1 MEDIKFNKFVCYI
14 LNCII
19 ENKTFLYQDG
29 DYKHVDYEDVT
40 IDGSTVKRS
49 KVSFKDLNNNDIYAG
64 TDAKV
69 VDATIK
75 NYIEYFKNNRK
86 YFNIQQVP
94 LYITSTDDKILDIK
108 KSIYQ
113 IFNILKTSFDAKKW
127 YIDSNFTPN
136 KPSPQNTV
144 QLTRQFIGG
153 APTYEQFLIS
163 VINAFISLLD
173 KTIKEVTDP
182 SILKMYILSKINYYI
197 AKQYVKLTIKSG
209 VNTTPYKNSEF
220 DKLKV
225 YDGKYDDNDSE
236 YEEYYQK
243 EILDTMNIRVNKIL
257 DKKDTSLDK
266 DAVKSCSDLFNTD
279 FTVVRLFNTIKP
291 FLKKQPTVFYQTPI
305 TTYTYN
311 PTNIRPLIYRRASEY
326 DLSNFATQIAS
337 DAFLNKNKLPV
348 IYDFKKIMEPV
359 TKASAT
365 GAVGGCSDVNNSSNV
380 YRTIYVKILNILNAK
395 RITLQKTDKE
405 AIETKLNELEQT
417 ENYLK
422 EQLGNYA
429 KYVSATQDKDITIQ
443 YSDVQKFL
451 NEYEDKIK
459 QYNSNS
465 AKIVRF
471 ISRLTPY
478 LY

>member
-1 MEDIKFNKFVCYI
+1 MEDIKFHKFVCYI
-14 LNCII
+14 LNCLDTT
-19 ENKTFLYQDG
+19 KQVVYVDD
-29 DYKHVDYEDVT
+29 DYYVSKPPTGSGVT
-40 IDGSTVKRS
+40 TVKLIDYNKLNS
-49 KVSFKDLNNNDIYAG
+49 IISSDADFANFVELTDKD
-64 TDAKV
+64 V
-69 VDATIK
+69 VKNINSLLQIKSYIKLQYVPDYIVDKSDATK
-75 NYIEYFKNNRK
+75 
-86 YFNIQQVP
+86 
-94 LYITSTDDKILDIK
+94 LDIK
-108 KSIYQ
+108 QSIYQ
-113 IFNILKTSFDAKKW
+113 IFNILKTSFDAKRW
-127 YIDSNFTPN
+127 YIDCNFTPN

-153 APTYEQFLIS
+153 DPLKYDEFLQS
-163 VINAFISLLD
+163 VINTFMSLLNKEKPAKD
-173 KTIKEVTDP
+173 KLI
-182 SILKMYILSKINYYI
+182 MYVLSKINYYI
-197 AKQYVKLTIKSG
+197 AKQYVKVTIDASDKD
-209 VNTTPYKNSEF
+209 TTPYENSAF
-220 DKLKV
+220 NDLKV
-225 YDGKYDDNDSE
+225 YDGTYDDND
-236 YEEYYQK
+236 YQLYYQK
-243 EILDTMNIRVNKIL
+243 EMLDIMNIHVEKIA
-257 DKKDTSLDK
+257 DKKDSK
-266 DAVKSCSDLFNTD
+266 FASCSDLFNKTD

-337 DAFLNKNKLPV
+337 DAFLNKNKLPI

-365 GAVGGCSDVNNSSNV
+365 GGCSDVNNSSNV

-405 AIETKLNELEQT
+405 AIETKLNQLEQT

-422 EQLGNYA
+422 ERLGDYA
-429 KYVSATQDKDITIQ
+429 KYVSSTQDKDTTIE
-443 YSDVQKFL
+443 YSDVKKFL

-459 QYNSNS
+459 EYNSNT

-471 ISRLTPY
+471 IGRLTPY

>member
-1 MEDIKFNKFVCYI
+1 MEDIKFHKFSCYI
-14 LNCII
+14 LNCL
-19 ENKTFLYQDG
+19 EAPKNQYVYVDG
-29 DYKHVDYEDVT
+29 KYYELETSAEVHLIDYKKLNS
-40 IDGSTVKRS
+40 IDSTYPK
-49 KVSFKDLNNNDIYAG
+49 FNDIFTELINENSNSIVKMKQYINLQYVPDYIVKG
-64 TDAKV
+64 S
-69 VDATIK
+69 DAT
-75 NYIEYFKNNRK
+75 
-86 YFNIQQVP
+86 Q
-94 LYITSTDDKILDIK
+94 LDIK
-108 KSIYQ
+108 QSIYQ
-113 IFNILKTSFDAKKW
+113 IFNILKTSFDAKRW
-127 YIDSNFTPN
+127 YIDSNFTQN

-153 APTYEQFLIS
+153 ANKYIEFLQS

-173 KTIKEVTDP
+173 GTYKSDNNKLT
-182 SILKMYILSKINYYI
+182 MYVLTKINYYI
-197 AKQYVKLTIKSG
+197 AKQYVKLAYKSLTDKDDKD
-209 VNTTPYKNSEF
+209 TTPYKNSVF
-220 DKLKV
+220 NDLNV
-225 YDGKYDDNDSE
+225 YDGEYNTDDSE
-236 YEEYYQK
+236 YEKYYQK
-243 EILDTMNIRVNKIL
+243 EILDTMNIQVNKTK
-257 DKKDTSLDK
+257 DKTD
-266 DAVKSCSDLFNTD
+266 VKCSDLFNKTD

-348 IYDFKKIMEPV
+348 IYDFEKVMEPV
-359 TKASAT
+359 TKASSGAT
-365 GAVGGCSDVNNSSNV
+365 GGCSDVNNSSNV

-395 RITLQKTDKE
+395 RITLNNKDKE

-422 EQLGNYA
+422 ERLGDYA
-429 KYVSATQDKDITIQ
+429 KYVSATQDKDKTIQ

-459 QYNSNS
+459 KYNSDT
-465 AKIVRF
+465 AKIIRF
-471 ISRLTPY
+471 IGRLTPY

>member
-1 MEDIKFNKFVCYI
+1 MEDIKFHKFVCYI

-19 ENKTFLYQDG
+19 KEKTFLYQDE
-29 DYKHVDYEDVT
+29 DYKQVDYEDVGG
-40 IDGSTVKRS
+40 DKKS
-49 KVSFKDLNNNDIYAG
+49 KVSFKDLNNNVSYAG
-64 TDAKV
+64 AV
-69 VDATIK
+69 NVSDATTK
-75 NYIEYFKNNRK
+75 NYIEYFKNNKK

-94 LYITSTDDKILDIK
+94 LYITSTDDNTLDIK

-136 KPSPQNTV
+136 KPSPQTF
-144 QLTRQFIGG
+144 QLTSQFIGG
-153 APTYEQFLIS
+153 ALTEYEQFLQL
-163 VINAFISLLD
+163 VIKDFILLLNNTVD
-173 KTIKEVTDP
+173 GP
-182 SILKMYILSKINYYI
+182 SDIKMYVLSKINYYI
-197 AKQYVKLTIKSG
+197 AKEYVKLVFNNIKDSADKTEA
-209 VNTTPYKNSEF
+209 NKPYEKSDLEKFKIYNGTYE
-220 DKLKV
+220 DKH
-225 YDGKYDDNDSE
+225 YPQ
-236 YEEYYQK
+236 YYQK
-243 EILDTMNIRVNKIL
+243 EILDTMSIYV
-257 DKKDTSLDK
+257 DKTTTDDDAKGLFKTGDK
-266 DAVKSCSDLFNTD
+266 AVVK
-279 FTVVRLFNTIKP
+279 LFNTIKP

-359 TKASAT
+359 TKASPT
-365 GAVGGCSDVNNSSNV
+365 GGCSDVNNSSNV

-429 KYVSATQDKDITIQ
+429 KYVSATHDKDTTIK

-451 NEYEDKIK
+451 NDYEDKIK
-459 QYNSNS
+459 EYNSNT
-465 AKIVRF
+465 AKIIRF
-471 ISRLTPY
+471 IGRLTPY
-478 LY
+478 L

>member
-1 MEDIKFNKFVCYI
+1 MEDIKFHKFVCYI

-19 ENKTFLYQDG
+19 KEKTFLYQDG
-29 DYKHVDYEDVT
+29 DYKQVDYEDVA
-40 IDGSTVKRS
+40 GNKKS
-49 KVSFKDLNNNDIYAG
+49 KVSFKDLNNNVSYAS
-64 TDAKV
+64 AV
-69 VDATIK
+69 NVSDATTK
-75 NYIEYFKNNRK
+75 NYIEYFKNNKK

-136 KPSPQNTV
+136 KPSPQTF
-144 QLTRQFIGG
+144 QLTSQFIGG
-153 APTYEQFLIS
+153 DLTDYEKFLQN
-163 VINAFISLLD
+163 VIKAFISLLNNTVD
-173 KTIKEVTDP
+173 DIED
-182 SILKMYILSKINYYI
+182 LKMYVLSKINYYI
-197 AKQYVKLTIKSG
+197 AKEYVKLVFNNIITKPDDKTDANKPYEKSDLEKFKIYDG
-209 VNTTPYKNSEF
+209 NYDN
-220 DKLKV
+220 DKV
-225 YDGKYDDNDSE
+225 YQQ
-236 YEEYYQK
+236 YYQK
-243 EILDTMNIRVNKIL
+243 EILDTMNIYVEKSNDL
-257 DKKDTSLDK
+257 DETKK
-266 DAVKSCSDLFNTD
+266 LFNTD
-279 FTVVRLFNTIKP
+279 VKAVVRLFNTIKP

-365 GAVGGCSDVNNSSNV
+365 GVPVAVGGCSDVNNSSNV

-429 KYVSATQDKDITIQ
+429 KYVSATQDKDKTIG

-459 QYNSNS
+459 EYNSNT
-465 AKIVRF
+465 AKIIRF
-471 ISRLTPY
+471 IGRLTPY

>member
-1 MEDIKFNKFVCYI
+1 MEDIKFHKFVCYI
-14 LNCII
+14 LNCINA
-19 ENKTFLYQDG
+19 NKTFLYQDG
-29 DYKHVDYEDVT
+29 DYKQVDYEDVT
-40 IDGSTVKRS
+40 IGGSTFKRS
-49 KVSFKDLNNNDIYAG
+49 KESFKDLNNNAIYAG

-75 NYIEYFKNNRK
+75 NYIEYFKNNRE

-94 LYITSTDDKILDIK
+94 LYITSSTDDKILDIK

-136 KPSPQNTV
+136 KPSPQTF
-144 QLTRQFIGG
+144 QLTSKFIGG
-153 APTYEQFLIS
+153 ALTDYEQFLQF
-163 VINAFISLLD
+163 VIKDFILLLNNTVD
-173 KTIKEVTDP
+173 GPTD
-182 SILKMYILSKINYYI
+182 IKMYVLSKINYYI
-197 AKQYVKLTIKSG
+197 AKEYVKLVFNSITKSEDKTEA
-209 VNTTPYKNSEF
+209 NKPYEKSTLTGFKIYN
-220 DKLKV
+220 K
-225 YDGKYDDNDSE
+225 E
-236 YEEYYQK
+236 YEDKHYPQYYQK
-243 EILDTMNIRVNKIL
+243 EILDTMNIHV
-257 DKKDTSLDK
+257 DKTDDEDEAKK
-266 DAVKSCSDLFNTD
+266 LFNTD
-279 FTVVRLFNTIKP
+279 VKAVVKLFNTIKP

-348 IYDFKKIMEPV
+348 IYDFEKV
-359 TKASAT
+359 TAPIA
-365 GAVGGCSDVNNSSNV
+365 AVGGCSNVNNSSNV

-395 RITLQKTDKE
+395 RITLHNDDKT

-422 EQLGNYA
+422 ERLGDYA
-429 KYVSATQDKDITIQ
+429 KYVSATQDKDKTIQ

-459 QYNSNS
+459 QYNINS

>member
-1 MEDIKFNKFVCYI
+1 MEDIKFHKFVCYI
-14 LNCII
+14 LNCSDTKKQVI
-19 ENKTFLYQDG
+19 YVD
-29 DYKHVDYEDVT
+29 DYYYESKPT
-40 IDGSTVKRS
+40 TGSGATTVKLIDYNKLNS
-49 KVSFKDLNNNDIYAG
+49 IISSDADFANFDELTNKD
-64 TDAKV
+64 V
-69 VDATIK
+69 VKNINSLLQIKSYIKLQYVPDYIVDKSDATK
-75 NYIEYFKNNRK
+75 
-86 YFNIQQVP
+86 
-94 LYITSTDDKILDIK
+94 LDIK
-108 KSIYQ
+108 QSIYQ
-113 IFNILKTSFDAKKW
+113 IFNILKTSFDAKRW
-127 YIDSNFTPN
+127 YIDCNFTPN

-153 APTYEQFLIS
+153 DPLKYDEFLQS
-163 VINAFISLLD
+163 VINTFMSLLNKEKPAKD
-173 KTIKEVTDP
+173 KLI
-182 SILKMYILSKINYYI
+182 MYVLSKINYYI
-197 AKQYVKLTIKSG
+197 AKQYVKVTIDASDKD
-209 VNTTPYKNSEF
+209 TTPYENSAF
-220 DKLKV
+220 NDLKV
-225 YDGKYDDNDSE
+225 YDGTYDDND
-236 YEEYYQK
+236 YQLYYQK
-243 EILDTMNIRVNKIL
+243 EMLDIMNIHVEKIA
-257 DKKDTSLDK
+257 DKKDSK
-266 DAVKSCSDLFNTD
+266 IASCSDLFTKTD

-337 DAFLNKNKLPV
+337 DAFLNKNKLPI

-365 GAVGGCSDVNNSSNV
+365 GGCSDVNNSSNV

-395 RITLQKTDKE
+395 RITLDIEDKKK
-405 AIETKLNELEQT
+405 IENKLNELEQT

-429 KYVSATQDKDITIQ
+429 KYVSATQDKDTTIK

-459 QYNSNS
+459 QYNINS

>member
-1 MEDIKFNKFVCYI
+1 MEDIKFHKFVCYI
-14 LNCII
+14 LNCIG
-19 ENKTFLYQDG
+19 ENKTFIYQDG
-29 DYKHVDYEDVT
+29 DYKHVEYEDVT
-40 IDGSTVKRS
+40 IGGSTVKRS

-69 VDATIK
+69 VDATTK
-75 NYIEYFKNNRK
+75 NYIEYFKNNKK

-94 LYITSTDDKILDIK
+94 LYITSTDDKTLDIK

-136 KPSPQNTV
+136 KPSPQTF

-153 APTYEQFLIS
+153 ALTDYEQFLQK
-163 VINAFISLLD
+163 VIKDFILLLNNTVD
-173 KTIKEVTDP
+173 GP
-182 SILKMYILSKINYYI
+182 SDIKMYVLSKINYYI
-197 AKQYVKLTIKSG
+197 AKEYVKLVFNNITKPDDKTEANKPYEKSTLTSLKIYNG
-209 VNTTPYKNSEF
+209 TYE
-220 DKLKV
+220 DKHYLQ
-225 YDGKYDDNDSE
+225 
-236 YEEYYQK
+236 YYQK
-243 EILDTMNIRVNKIL
+243 EILDTMNIYV
-257 DKKDTSLDK
+257 DKTTTDNDAKGLFSTGDK
-266 DAVKSCSDLFNTD
+266 AVVK
-279 FTVVRLFNTIKP
+279 LFNTIKP

-337 DAFLNKNKLPV
+337 DAFLNKNKLPI

-359 TKASAT
+359 TKSSAT
-365 GAVGGCSDVNNSSNV
+365 GGCSDVNNSSNV

-395 RITLQKTDKE
+395 RITLANEDKT

-429 KYVSATQDKDITIQ
+429 KYVSATQDKDKTIG

-459 QYNSNS
+459 EYNSNT

-471 ISRLTPY
+471 IGRLTPY

>member
-1 MEDIKFNKFVCYI
+1 MEDIKFHKFACYI
-14 LNCII
+14 LNCL
-19 ENKTFLYQDG
+19 EAPNNQYVYVDG
-29 DYKHVDYEDVT
+29 KYYESKSTTVS
-40 IDGSTVKRS
+40 GSTTVKLIEYNKLNS
-49 KVSFKDLNNNDIYAG
+49 IISSDADFTNFAELKDTNVIKNIKLLLQIKSYIKLQYVPDYIVKG
-64 TDAKV
+64 S
-69 VDATIK
+69 DATK
-75 NYIEYFKNNRK
+75 
-86 YFNIQQVP
+86 
-94 LYITSTDDKILDIK
+94 LDIK
-108 KSIYQ
+108 QSIYQ

-153 APTYEQFLIS
+153 ALTYEQFLIS

-173 KTIKEVTDP
+173 GVYKSDNNKLT
-182 SILKMYILSKINYYI
+182 MYVLTKINYYI
-197 AKQYVKLTIKSG
+197 AKQYVKLAYKSLTDKDKKD
-209 VNTTPYKNSEF
+209 TTPYNNSDF
-220 DKLKV
+220 NDLNV
-225 YDGKYDDNDSE
+225 YDGEYKTDDSE
-236 YEEYYQK
+236 YEKYYQK
-243 EILDTMNIRVNKIL
+243 EMLDTMNIQVNKTK
-257 DKKDTSLDK
+257 DKTD
-266 DAVKSCSDLFNTD
+266 VKCSDLFTKAN

-348 IYDFKKIMEPV
+348 IYDFEKVMEPV

-380 YRTIYVKILNILNAK
+380 YRTIYVKILNMLNAK
-395 RITLQKTDKE
+395 RITLNNGDKNQ
-405 AIETKLNELEQT
+405 IEKKLNELEQL
-417 ENYLK
+417 ESELK
-422 EQLGNYA
+422 EQLGDYA
-429 KYVSATQDKDITIQ
+429 KYVSATQDKDTTIE
-443 YSDVQKFL
+443 YSKVKQFL

-459 QYNSNS
+459 QYNINS

>member
-1 MEDIKFNKFVCYI
+1 MEDIKFHKFVCYI
-14 LNCII
+14 LNCL
-19 ENKTFLYQDG
+19 EAPKNQYVYVDG
-29 DYKHVDYEDVT
+29 KYYELETSAEVHLIDYKKLNSIDSTYPKFNNIFTELINENSNSIIKMKQYINLQYVPDYIVK
-40 IDGSTVKRS
+40 GS
-49 KVSFKDLNNNDIYAG
+49 
-64 TDAKV
+64 
-69 VDATIK
+69 DAT
-75 NYIEYFKNNRK
+75 
-86 YFNIQQVP
+86 Q
-94 LYITSTDDKILDIK
+94 LDIK
-108 KSIYQ
+108 QSIYQ
-113 IFNILKTSFDAKKW
+113 IFNILKTSFDAKRW
-127 YIDSNFTPN
+127 YIDSNFTQN

-153 APTYEQFLIS
+153 DISKYDNFLQL
-163 VINAFISLLD
+163 VIENFLLVFNNED
-173 KTIKEVTDP
+173 VDVK
-182 SILKMYILSKINYYI
+182 SSNILIMYVLSTINYYI
-197 AKQYVKLTIKSG
+197 AKQYVKLINYTGDI
-209 VNTTPYKNSEF
+209 TPYEKSNF
-220 DKLKV
+220 NKLKV
-225 YDGKYDDNDSE
+225 YNGKYDDDD
-236 YEEYYQK
+236 YQLYYQK
-243 EILDTMNIRVNKIL
+243 EILDTMNIHVEKIA
-257 DKKDTSLDK
+257 DKTDADK
-266 DAVKSCSDLFNTD
+266 LKLCSNLFNTD

-348 IYDFKKIMEPV
+348 IYDFEKV
-359 TKASAT
+359 TAPIA
-365 GAVGGCSDVNNSSNV
+365 AVGGCSDVNNSSNV

-395 RITLQKTDKE
+395 RITLDNGDKT

-422 EQLGNYA
+422 ERLGDYA
-429 KYVSATQDKDITIQ
+429 KYVSATQDKDTTID
-443 YSDVQKFL
+443 YSKVKQFL

-459 QYNSNS
+459 KYNSDS

>member
-1 MEDIKFNKFVCYI
+1 MEDIKFHKFVCYI
-14 LNCII
+14 LNCIS
-19 ENKTFLYQDG
+19 ENKTFLYQDE
-29 DYKHVDYEDVT
+29 DYKQVEYDDTTH
-40 IDGSTVKRS
+40 KS
-49 KVSFKDLNNNDIYAG
+49 KVSFKDLNNNVSYAG
-64 TDAKV
+64 TDANV
-69 VDATIK
+69 VDDATTK
-75 NYIEYFKNNRK
+75 KYIEYFKNNKK

-94 LYITSTDDKILDIK
+94 LYITSTDDNTLDIK

-113 IFNILKTSFDAKKW
+113 IFNILKTSFDAKRW
-127 YIDSNFTPN
+127 YIDCNFTPN

-153 APTYEQFLIS
+153 DGEYNKFLQS
-163 VINAFISLLD
+163 VIDAFILLLNKEIPTKD
-173 KTIKEVTDP
+173 KLI
-182 SILKMYILSKINYYI
+182 MYVLSKINYYI
-197 AKQYVKLTIKSG
+197 AKQYVKVTIDTSDM
-209 VNTTPYKNSEF
+209 NTTPYKNSEF

-225 YDGKYDDNDSE
+225 YDGTYKDNDSD
-236 YEEYYQK
+236 YKLYYQK
-243 EILDTMNIRVNKIL
+243 EMLDIMNINVTKTKSI
-257 DKKDTSLDK
+257 DD
-266 DAVKSCSDLFNTD
+266 SCSDLFNKTD

-348 IYDFKKIMEPV
+348 IYDFEKITAPI
-359 TKASAT
+359 A
-365 GAVGGCSDVNNSSNV
+365 AVGGCSNVNNSSNV

-395 RITLQKTDKE
+395 RITLNNKDKE

-422 EQLGNYA
+422 ERLGDYA
-429 KYVSATQDKDITIQ
+429 KYVSATQDKDKTIE
-443 YSDVQKFL
+443 YSNVQKFL

-459 QYNSNS
+459 KYNSDS

>member
-1 MEDIKFNKFVCYI
+1 MEDIKFHKFVCYI
-14 LNCII
+14 LNCLNTTKQVVYVDGKYYVREQKAGDVASKLPAVELINYNKLNSII
-19 ENKTFLYQDG
+19 
-29 DYKHVDYEDVT
+29 
-40 IDGSTVKRS
+40 STDTD
-49 KVSFKDLNNNDIYAG
+49 FTNFDI
-64 TDAKV
+64 
-69 VDATIK
+69 
-75 NYIEYFKNNRK
+75 F
-86 YFNIQQVP
+86 
-94 LYITSTDDKILDIK
+94 SDDKINKLTKMKPYINLQYIPDYIVGKTEKELDIK
-108 KSIYQ
+108 RSIYQ

-136 KPSPQNTV
+136 KLLPQNTV

-153 APTYEQFLIS
+153 DPLKYDEFLQS
-163 VINAFISLLD
+163 VINTFMSLLNKEKPTRD
-173 KTIKEVTDP
+173 KLT
-182 SILKMYILSKINYYI
+182 MYVLSKINYYI
-197 AKQYVKLTIKSG
+197 AKQYVKVTIEASDK
-209 VNTTPYKNSEF
+209 NTTPYKNSEF
-220 DKLKV
+220 NDLKV
-225 YDGKYDDNDSE
+225 YDGTYDDDD
-236 YEEYYQK
+236 YKLYYQK
-243 EILDTMNIRVNKIL
+243 EMLDIMNISVDKIT
-257 DKKDTSLDK
+257 KKDTP
-266 DAVKSCSDLFNTD
+266 CSDLFNKTD

-348 IYDFKKIMEPV
+348 IYDFEKV
-359 TKASAT
+359 TAPIA
-365 GAVGGCSDVNNSSNV
+365 AVGGCSDVNNSSNV

-395 RITLQKTDKE
+395 RITLNNKDKE

-422 EQLGNYA
+422 ERLGDYA
-429 KYVSATQDKDITIQ
+429 KYVSATQDKDKTIE

-459 QYNSNS
+459 EYNINT
-465 AKIVRF
+465 AKIIRF
-471 ISRLTPY
+471 IGRLTPY

>member
-1 MEDIKFNKFVCYI
+1 MEDIKFHKFVCYI

-19 ENKTFLYQDG
+19 ENKTFLYQDE
-29 DYKHVDYEDVT
+29 DYKQVDY
-40 IDGSTVKRS
+40 DGTSKKS
-49 KVSFKDLNNNDIYAG
+49 KVSFKDLNNNVSYGD
-64 TDAKV
+64 TVNDV
-69 VDATIK
+69 DDATTK
-75 NYIEYFKNNRK
+75 NYIEYFKNNKK

-94 LYITSTDDKILDIK
+94 LYITSTDDNTLDIK

-136 KPSPQNTV
+136 KPSPQTF
-144 QLTRQFIGG
+144 QLTSQFIGG
-153 APTYEQFLIS
+153 DLTDYEKFLQN
-163 VINAFISLLD
+163 VIKAFISLLNNTVND
-173 KTIKEVTDP
+173 IED
-182 SILKMYILSKINYYI
+182 LKMYVLSKINYYI
-197 AKQYVKLTIKSG
+197 AKEYVKLVFNEIDSDKQANANKPYEKSDLEKFKI
-209 VNTTPYKNSEF
+209 YNSTYE
-220 DKLKV
+220 DKH
-225 YDGKYDDNDSE
+225 YPQ
-236 YEEYYQK
+236 YYQK
-243 EILDTMNIRVNKIL
+243 EILDTMHIYVEKTNKE
-257 DKKDTSLDK
+257 D
-266 DAVKSCSDLFNTD
+266 DAKTLFKTGNEAVVK
-279 FTVVRLFNTIKP
+279 LFNTIKP

-359 TKASAT
+359 TKASSSGAT
-365 GAVGGCSDVNNSSNV
+365 GGCSDVNNSSNV

-395 RITLQKTDKE
+395 RITLQKTDKD

-429 KYVSATQDKDITIQ
+429 KYVSATQDKDKTIG

-459 QYNSNS
+459 EYNSNT
-465 AKIVRF
+465 AKIIRF
-471 ISRLTPY
+471 IGRLTPY

>member
-14 LNCII
+14 LNCLDTKIQYVYV
-19 ENKTFLYQDG
+19 NDKY
-29 DYKHVDYEDVT
+29 Y
-40 IDGSTVKRS
+40 RS
-49 KVSFKDLNNNDIYAG
+49 KLKSDKTAEKIISYKTLNSIDSTADFNEITDNNVKNNINLLHKIKPYLNIQYVPDYIV
-64 TDAKV
+64 DKS
-69 VDATIK
+69 DATK
-75 NYIEYFKNNRK
+75 
-86 YFNIQQVP
+86 
-94 LYITSTDDKILDIK
+94 LDIK
-108 KSIYQ
+108 QSIYQ
-113 IFNILKTSFDAKKW
+113 IFNILKTSFDAKRW

-136 KPSPQNTV
+136 KASPQQKSV
-144 QLTRQFIGG
+144 ELTRQFIGG
-153 APTYEQFLIS
+153 ASTYEEFLQSI
-163 VINAFISLLD
+163 INAFILLLN
-173 KTIKEVTDP
+173 KTVKEVTDP
-182 SILKMYILSKINYYI
+182 NILKMYILSKINYYI
-197 AKQYVKLTIKSG
+197 AKQYVKLTIKPG
-209 VNTTPYKNSEF
+209 NDTTPYKNSEF

-236 YEEYYQK
+236 YEQYYQK
-243 EILDTMNIRVNKIL
+243 EILDTMNIHVEKIA
-257 DKKDTSLDK
+257 DKTDADK
-266 DAVKSCSDLFNTD
+266 LKLCSDLFNTD
-279 FTVVRLFNTIKP
+279 FTVVKLFNTIKP

-365 GAVGGCSDVNNSSNV
+365 GGCSDVNNSSNV

-395 RITLQKTDKE
+395 RITLNGTDKT
-405 AIETKLNELEQT
+405 AIETKLNQLEET

-429 KYVSATQDKDITIQ
+429 KYVSATQDKDTTIE
-443 YSDVQKFL
+443 YSDVKKFL

-459 QYNSNS
+459 EYNSNT

>member
-1 MEDIKFNKFVCYI
+1 MEDIKFHKFVCYI

-19 ENKTFLYQDG
+19 KEKTFLYQDG
-29 DYKHVDYEDVT
+29 DYKQVDYEDVA
-40 IDGSTVKRS
+40 GNKKS
-49 KVSFKDLNNNDIYAG
+49 KVSFKDLNNNVSYAG
-64 TDAKV
+64 AV
-69 VDATIK
+69 NVSDATTK
-75 NYIEYFKNNRK
+75 NYIEYFKNNKK

-94 LYITSTDDKILDIK
+94 LYITSTDDNILDIK

-136 KPSPQNTV
+136 KPSPQTF
-144 QLTRQFIGG
+144 QLTSQFIGG
-153 APTYEQFLIS
+153 ALTEYEQFLQL
-163 VINAFISLLD
+163 VIKDFILLLNNTVD
-173 KTIKEVTDP
+173 GP
-182 SILKMYILSKINYYI
+182 SDIKMYVLSKINYYI
-197 AKQYVKLTIKSG
+197 AKEYVKLVFNNITKSDDKTEA
-209 VNTTPYKNSEF
+209 NKPYEKSTLTGLKIYNGTYE
-220 DKLKV
+220 DKH
-225 YDGKYDDNDSE
+225 YPQ
-236 YEEYYQK
+236 YYQK
-243 EILDTMNIRVNKIL
+243 EILDTMSIYV
-257 DKKDTSLDK
+257 DKTTTDDDAKGLFKTGDK
-266 DAVKSCSDLFNTD
+266 AVVK
-279 FTVVRLFNTIKP
+279 LFNTIKP

-359 TKASAT
+359 TKASTT

-395 RITLQKTDKE
+395 RITLQKTDKD

-429 KYVSATQDKDITIQ
+429 KYVSATQDKDTTIE
-443 YSDVQKFL
+443 YSDVKKFL
-451 NEYEDKIK
+451 NDYEDKIK
-459 QYNSNS
+459 EYNSNT
-465 AKIVRF
+465 AKIIRF
-471 ISRLTPY
+471 IGRLTPY

>member
-1 MEDIKFNKFVCYI
+1 MEDIKFHKFVCYI

-19 ENKTFLYQDG
+19 KEKTFLYQDE
-29 DYKHVDYEDVT
+29 DYKQVDYEDVGG
-40 IDGSTVKRS
+40 DKKS
-49 KVSFKDLNNNDIYAG
+49 KVSFKDLNNNVSYAG
-64 TDAKV
+64 AV
-69 VDATIK
+69 NVSDATTK
-75 NYIEYFKNNRK
+75 NYIEYFKNNKK

-94 LYITSTDDKILDIK
+94 LYITSTDDNTLDIK

-136 KPSPQNTV
+136 KPSPQTF
-144 QLTRQFIGG
+144 QLTSQFIGG
-153 APTYEQFLIS
+153 ALTEYEQFLQL
-163 VINAFISLLD
+163 VIKDFILLLNNTVD
-173 KTIKEVTDP
+173 GP
-182 SILKMYILSKINYYI
+182 SDIKMYVLSKINYYI
-197 AKQYVKLTIKSG
+197 AKEYVKLVFNNIKDSADKTEA
-209 VNTTPYKNSEF
+209 NKPYEKSDLEKFKIYNGTYE
-220 DKLKV
+220 DKH
-225 YDGKYDDNDSE
+225 YPQ
-236 YEEYYQK
+236 YYQK
-243 EILDTMNIRVNKIL
+243 EILDTMSIYV
-257 DKKDTSLDK
+257 DKTTTDDDAKGLFKTGDK
-266 DAVKSCSDLFNTD
+266 AVVK
-279 FTVVRLFNTIKP
+279 LFNTIKP

-359 TKASAT
+359 TKASPT
-365 GAVGGCSDVNNSSNV
+365 GGCSDVNNSSNV

-429 KYVSATQDKDITIQ
+429 KYVSATHDKDTTIK

-451 NEYEDKIK
+451 NDYEDKIK
-459 QYNSNS
+459 EYNSNT
-465 AKIVRF
+465 AKIIRF
-471 ISRLTPY
+471 IGRLTPY

>member
-1 MEDIKFNKFVCYI
+1 MEDIKFHKFVCYI
-14 LNCII
+14 LNCIS
-19 ENKTFLYQDG
+19 ENKTFLYQDE
-29 DYKHVDYEDVT
+29 DYKQVDYDNT
-40 IDGSTVKRS
+40 TKKS
-49 KVSFKDLNNNDIYAG
+49 KVSFKDLNNNVSYED

-69 VDATIK
+69 VDDATIK

-94 LYITSTDDKILDIK
+94 LYITSTDDNTLDIK

-136 KPSPQNTV
+136 KPSPQTF
-144 QLTRQFIGG
+144 QLTSQFIGG
-153 APTYEQFLIS
+153 ALTDYEQFLQK
-163 VINAFISLLD
+163 VIQDFILLLNN
-173 KTIKEVTDP
+173 TVNGPTD
-182 SILKMYILSKINYYI
+182 IKMYVLSKINYYI
-197 AKQYVKLTIKSG
+197 AKEYVKLVFNNIGDADKADANKPYEKS
-209 VNTTPYKNSEF
+209 TLTSLKNYNGTYE
-220 DKLKV
+220 DKH
-225 YDGKYDDNDSE
+225 YQQ
-236 YEEYYQK
+236 YYQK
-243 EILDTMNIRVNKIL
+243 EILETMNIYV
-257 DKKDTSLDK
+257 DKTTTEA
-266 DAVKSCSDLFNTD
+266 DAKGLFSTNTKSVVK
-279 FTVVRLFNTIKP
+279 LFNTIKP

-359 TKASAT
+359 TKT

-380 YRTIYVKILNILNAK
+380 YRTIYVKILNILNSK
-395 RITLQKTDKE
+395 RITLNNKDKE

-422 EQLGNYA
+422 EQLGDYA
-429 KYVSATQDKDITIQ
+429 KYVSATQDKDTTID
-443 YSDVQKFL
+443 YSKVKQFL

-459 QYNSNS
+459 EYNSNT
-465 AKIVRF
+465 AKIIRF
-471 ISRLTPY
+471 IGRLTPY

>member
-1 MEDIKFNKFVCYI
+1 MEDIKFHKFVCYI
-14 LNCII
+14 LNCISA
-19 ENKTFLYQDG
+19 NKTFLYQDE
-29 DYKHVDYEDVT
+29 DYKQVDYDDT
-40 IDGSTVKRS
+40 TKKS
-49 KVSFKDLNNNDIYAG
+49 KVSFKDLNNNVSYAG

-69 VDATIK
+69 VDDATTK
-75 NYIEYFKNNRK
+75 NYIEYFKNNKK

-94 LYITSTDDKILDIK
+94 LYITSTDDNTLDIK

-136 KPSPQNTV
+136 KPSPQTF
-144 QLTRQFIGG
+144 QLTSQFIGG
-153 APTYEQFLIS
+153 ALTDYEQFLQK
-163 VINAFISLLD
+163 VINDFILLLNN
-173 KTIKEVTDP
+173 TVNGPTD
-182 SILKMYILSKINYYI
+182 IKMYVLSKINYYI
-197 AKQYVKLTIKSG
+197 AKEYVKLVFNNIGDADKADANKPYEKS
-209 VNTTPYKNSEF
+209 TLT
-220 DKLKV
+220 DLKI
-225 YDGKYDDNDSE
+225 YNGKYEDKH
-236 YEEYYQK
+236 YQQYYQK
-243 EILDTMNIRVNKIL
+243 EILETMNIYV
-257 DKKDTSLDK
+257 DKESKDTETKTISLFK
-266 DAVKSCSDLFNTD
+266 TGNEA
-279 FTVVRLFNTIKP
+279 VVRLFNTIKP

-348 IYDFKKIMEPV
+348 IYDFEKV
-359 TKASAT
+359 TAPIA
-365 GAVGGCSDVNNSSNV
+365 AVGGCSNVNNSSNV

-395 RITLQKTDKE
+395 RITLDNRDKT

-422 EQLGNYA
+422 ERLGDYA
-429 KYVSATQDKDITIQ
+429 KYVSATQDKDKTIQ

-459 QYNSNS
+459 QYNINS

>member
-1 MEDIKFNKFVCYI
+1 MEDIKFHKFICYI
-14 LNCII
+14 LNCI
-19 ENKTFLYQDG
+19 EKLNKQYVYVDG
-29 DYKHVDYEDVT
+29 KYYVKEKQFDTNGNVTVNLSDYNKLNS
-40 IDGSTVKRS
+40 IIST
-49 KVSFKDLNNNDIYAG
+49 
-64 TDAKV
+64 TDADFANFVELKDTKV
-69 VDATIK
+69 IKNIKSLLQIKSYIKLQYVPDYIVDKSDATK
-75 NYIEYFKNNRK
+75 
-86 YFNIQQVP
+86 
-94 LYITSTDDKILDIK
+94 LDIK
-108 KSIYQ
+108 QSIYQ

-153 APTYEQFLIS
+153 DPSKYNEFLQS
-163 VINAFISLLD
+163 VINAFMSLLNKAIPTKD
-173 KTIKEVTDP
+173 KLI
-182 SILKMYILSKINYYI
+182 MYVLSKINYYI
-197 AKQYVKLTIKSG
+197 AKQYVKVTIDASED
-209 VNTTPYKNSEF
+209 TTPYKNSEF
-220 DKLKV
+220 NDLKV
-225 YDGKYDDNDSE
+225 YDGTYDDND
-236 YEEYYQK
+236 YQLYYQK
-243 EILDTMNIRVNKIL
+243 EMLDIMNISVEKIA
-257 DKKDTSLDK
+257 DKKDAK
-266 DAVKSCSDLFNTD
+266 FASCSDLFTKD
-279 FTVVRLFNTIKP
+279 VFTIVKLFNTIKP

-359 TKASAT
+359 TKT
-365 GAVGGCSDVNNSSNV
+365 GAAGGCSDVNNSSNV

-395 RITLQKTDKE
+395 RITLDIDDKKK
-405 AIETKLNELEQT
+405 IENKLNELEQT

-429 KYVSATQDKDITIQ
+429 KYVSATQDKDKTIG

-459 QYNSNS
+459 EYNSNT
-465 AKIVRF
+465 AKIIRF
-471 ISRLTPY
+471 IGRLTPY

>member
-1 MEDIKFNKFVCYI
+1 MEDIKFHKFVCYI
-14 LNCII
+14 LNCIS
-19 ENKTFLYQDG
+19 ENKTFLYQDE
-29 DYKHVDYEDVT
+29 DYKQVEYDDTTH
-40 IDGSTVKRS
+40 KS
-49 KVSFKDLNNNDIYAG
+49 KVSFKDLNNNVSYAG
-64 TDAKV
+64 TDANV
-69 VDATIK
+69 VDDATTK
-75 NYIEYFKNNRK
+75 KYIEYFKNNKK

-94 LYITSTDDKILDIK
+94 LYITSTDDNTLDIK

-113 IFNILKTSFDAKKW
+113 IFNILKTSFDAKRW
-127 YIDSNFTPN
+127 YIDCNFTPN

-153 APTYEQFLIS
+153 DGEYNKFLQS
-163 VINAFISLLD
+163 VIDAFILLLNKEIPTKD
-173 KTIKEVTDP
+173 KLI
-182 SILKMYILSKINYYI
+182 MYVLSKINYYI
-197 AKQYVKLTIKSG
+197 AKQYVKVTIDTSDM
-209 VNTTPYKNSEF
+209 NTTPYKNSEF

-225 YDGKYDDNDSE
+225 YDGTYKDNDSD
-236 YEEYYQK
+236 YKLYYQK
-243 EILDTMNIRVNKIL
+243 EMLDIMNINVTKTKSI
-257 DKKDTSLDK
+257 DD
-266 DAVKSCSDLFNTD
+266 SCSDLFNKTD

-348 IYDFKKIMEPV
+348 IYDFEKITAPI
-359 TKASAT
+359 A
-365 GAVGGCSDVNNSSNV
+365 AVGGCSNVNNSSNV

-395 RITLQKTDKE
+395 RITLNGTDKT

-422 EQLGNYA
+422 ERLGDYA
-429 KYVSATQDKDITIQ
+429 KYVSATQDKDKTIE

-459 QYNSNS
+459 KYNSDS

-471 ISRLTPY
+471 ISRLTLY

>member
-1 MEDIKFNKFVCYI
+1 MEDIKFHKFVCYI
-14 LNCII
+14 LNCIST
-19 ENKTFLYQDG
+19 NKTFLYQDE
-29 DYKHVDYEDVT
+29 DYKQVEYDNT
-40 IDGSTVKRS
+40 AKKS
-49 KVSFKDLNNNDIYAG
+49 KVSFKDLNNNVSYAG
-64 TDAKV
+64 TDANV
-69 VDATIK
+69 VDDATTK
-75 NYIEYFKNNRK
+75 NYIEYFKNNKK

-94 LYITSTDDKILDIK
+94 LYITSTDDNTLDIK

-136 KPSPQNTV
+136 KPSPQTF
-144 QLTRQFIGG
+144 QLTSRFIGG
-153 APTYEQFLIS
+153 ALTDYEQFLQN
-163 VINAFISLLD
+163 VIKDFILLLNNTVD
-173 KTIKEVTDP
+173 GPNDI
-182 SILKMYILSKINYYI
+182 KMYVLSKINYYI
-197 AKQYVKLTIKSG
+197 AKEYVKLVFNSITKSEDKTEA
-209 VNTTPYKNSEF
+209 NKPYEKSTLTGFKIYN
-220 DKLKV
+220 K
-225 YDGKYDDNDSE
+225 E
-236 YEEYYQK
+236 YEDKHYPQYYQK
-243 EILDTMNIRVNKIL
+243 EILDTMNIYV
-257 DKKDTSLDK
+257 DKTNDENEAKK
-266 DAVKSCSDLFNTD
+266 LFNTD
-279 FTVVRLFNTIKP
+279 VKAVVKLFNTIKP

-348 IYDFKKIMEPV
+348 IYDFEKVMEPV

-395 RITLQKTDKE
+395 RITLNNDDKT

-422 EQLGNYA
+422 ERLGDYA
-429 KYVSATQDKDITIQ
+429 KYVSATQDKDKTIQ

-459 QYNSNS
+459 RYNSDS

-471 ISRLTPY
+471 IGRLTPY
-478 LY
+478 LYSY

>member
-1 MEDIKFNKFVCYI
+1 MEDIKFHKFVCYI
-14 LNCII
+14 LNCIHTTKQVVYVDDYYVK
-19 ENKTFLYQDG
+19 EKKVNATSGVVEVNLSDYNKLNS
-29 DYKHVDYEDVT
+29 
-40 IDGSTVKRS
+40 IIST
-49 KVSFKDLNNNDIYAG
+49 
-64 TDAKV
+64 TDADFANFVELTDKDV
-69 VDATIK
+69 MKNINSLLQIKSYIKLQYVPDYIVDKSDATKLNIK
-75 NYIEYFKNNRK
+75 
-86 YFNIQQVP
+86 Q
-94 LYITSTDDKILDIK
+94 
-108 KSIYQ
+108 SIYQ
-113 IFNILKTSFDAKKW
+113 IFNILKTSFDAKRW
-127 YIDSNFTPN
+127 YIDCNFTPN

-153 APTYEQFLIS
+153 ADDYNQFLQS
-163 VINAFISLLD
+163 VIDAFISLLD
-173 KTIKEVTDP
+173 GKCNKSDNNKLI
-182 SILKMYILSKINYYI
+182 MYVLTKINYYI
-197 AKQYVKLTIKSG
+197 AKQYVKLAYKNLTDKEKED
-209 VNTTPYKNSEF
+209 TTPYKNSEF

-225 YDGKYDDNDSE
+225 YDGTYDDED
-236 YEEYYQK
+236 YQLYYQK
-243 EILDTMNIRVNKIL
+243 EILDTMNINVTKT
-257 DKKDTSLDK
+257 KSK
-266 DAVKSCSDLFNTD
+266 DAECKNLFTNTFNIVK
-279 FTVVRLFNTIKP
+279 LFNTIKP

-365 GAVGGCSDVNNSSNV
+365 GGCSDVNNSSNV

-395 RITLQKTDKE
+395 RITLNSDDKT
-405 AIETKLNELEQT
+405 AIETKLNQLEET

-422 EQLGNYA
+422 ERLGDYA
-429 KYVSATQDKDITIQ
+429 KYVSATQDKDTTIE
-443 YSDVQKFL
+443 YSDVKKFL

-459 QYNSNS
+459 EYNSNT

>member
-14 LNCII
+14 LNCIDTTKQYVYVN
-19 ENKTFLYQDG
+19 NKY
-29 DYKHVDYEDVT
+29 Y
-40 IDGSTVKRS
+40 RS
-49 KVSFKDLNNNDIYAG
+49 KFKSGYTEVEKIISYKTLNSIDSTTDFNEITDNNVKNKINLLH
-64 TDAKV
+64 K
-69 VDATIK
+69 IK
-75 NYIEYFKNNRK
+75 PYL
-86 YFNIQQVP
+86 NIQYVP
-94 LYITSTDDKILDIK
+94 DYIVGETDTKLNIK
-108 KSIYQ
+108 QSIYQ
-113 IFNILKTSFDAKKW
+113 IFNILKTSFDAKRW

-136 KPSPQNTV
+136 KASPQQKSV
-144 QLTRQFIGG
+144 ELTRQFIGG
-153 APTYEQFLIS
+153 ADDYNKFLQS
-163 VINAFISLLD
+163 VIEDFISLFDGKYNKSDDNKL
-173 KTIKEVTDP
+173 I
-182 SILKMYILSKINYYI
+182 MYVLTKINYYI
-197 AKQYVKLTIKSG
+197 AKQYVKLAYKNLTDEEKKD
-209 VNTTPYKNSEF
+209 TTPYKNSNFNE
-220 DKLKV
+220 LKV
-225 YDGKYDDNDSE
+225 YDGTYGDEDYKL
-236 YEEYYQK
+236 YYQK
-243 EILDTMNIRVNKIL
+243 EMLDTMNIQVNKTT
-257 DKKDTSLDK
+257 DKTDGKCNELFTDK
-266 DAVKSCSDLFNTD
+266 FNIVK
-279 FTVVRLFNTIKP
+279 LFNTIKP

-348 IYDFKKIMEPV
+348 IYDFEKV
-359 TKASAT
+359 TAPIA
-365 GAVGGCSDVNNSSNV
+365 AVGGCSDVNNSSNV

-395 RITLQKTDKE
+395 RITLNKTDKD
-405 AIETKLNELEQT
+405 AIENKLNELEQT

-429 KYVSATQDKDITIQ
+429 KYVSATQDKDKTIG

-459 QYNSNS
+459 EYNINS

>member
-1 MEDIKFNKFVCYI
+1 MEDIKFHKFVCYI
-14 LNCII
+14 LNCL
-19 ENKTFLYQDG
+19 EAQNNKQYIYVNGKYYQL
-29 DYKHVDYEDVT
+29 DVT
-40 IDGSTVKRS
+40 DVK
-49 KVSFKDLNNNDIYAG
+49 KLINYNKLN
-64 TDAKV
+64 
-69 VDATIK
+69 
-75 NYIEYFKNNRK
+75 
-86 YFNIQQVP
+86 
-94 LYITSTDDKILDIK
+94 STDTVYSNFKEFSDNRITALAKMKPYINVQYVPDYIVDKTEKKLDIK
-108 KSIYQ
+108 RSIYQ

-153 APTYEQFLIS
+153 DPLKYDEFLQS
-163 VINAFISLLD
+163 VIKVFMSLLNKEMLTKD
-173 KTIKEVTDP
+173 KLI
-182 SILKMYILSKINYYI
+182 MYVLSKINYYI
-197 AKQYVKLTIKSG
+197 AKQYVKVTIDDSDK
-209 VNTTPYKNSEF
+209 NTTPYKNSEF
-220 DKLKV
+220 NDLKV
-225 YDGKYDDNDSE
+225 YDGTYDDDD
-236 YEEYYQK
+236 YKLYYQK
-243 EILDTMNIRVNKIL
+243 EMLDIMNISV
-257 DKKDTSLDK
+257 DKTTDK
-266 DAVKSCSDLFNTD
+266 TDVKCSDLFNKTD

-348 IYDFKKIMEPV
+348 IYDFEKV
-359 TKASAT
+359 TAPIA
-365 GAVGGCSDVNNSSNV
+365 AVGGCSDVNNSSNV

-395 RITLQKTDKE
+395 RITLNNRDKTT
-405 AIETKLNELEQT
+405 IETKLNELEQT

-422 EQLGNYA
+422 ERLGDYA
-429 KYVSATQDKDITIQ
+429 KYVSATQDKDTTVD
-443 YSDVQKFL
+443 YSKVKQFL

-459 QYNSNS
+459 EYNKAS

-471 ISRLTPY
+471 ISILTPY

>member
-1 MEDIKFNKFVCYI
+1 MEDIKFHKFVCYI
-14 LNCII
+14 LNCISKD
-19 ENKTFLYQDG
+19 KTFLYQDG
-29 DYKHVDYEDVT
+29 KYQQVDYEEVT
-40 IDGSTVKRS
+40 IGSSTFNRS
-49 KVSFKDLNNNDIYAG
+49 KMSFKDLNNNVIYTG
-64 TDAKV
+64 TDAVNV
-69 VDATIK
+69 VDGSTKAK
-75 NYIEYFKNNRK
+75 NYIEYFKNNKK

-136 KPSPQNTV
+136 KPSPQTF
-144 QLTRQFIGG
+144 QLTSQFIGG
-153 APTYEQFLIS
+153 ALTEYEQFLQL
-163 VINAFISLLD
+163 VINDFILLLNNTFD
-173 KTIKEVTDP
+173 GPTD
-182 SILKMYILSKINYYI
+182 IRMYVLSKINYYI
-197 AKQYVKLTIKSG
+197 AKEYVKLVFNNIKDSADKTEA
-209 VNTTPYKNSEF
+209 NKPYEKSDLEKFKIYNGTYE
-220 DKLKV
+220 DKH
-225 YDGKYDDNDSE
+225 YPQ
-236 YEEYYQK
+236 YYQK
-243 EILDTMNIRVNKIL
+243 EILDTMNIYV
-257 DKKDTSLDK
+257 DKTTTADDAKGLFSTGDK
-266 DAVKSCSDLFNTD
+266 AVVK
-279 FTVVRLFNTIKP
+279 LFNTIKP

-359 TKASAT
+359 TKASPT
-365 GAVGGCSDVNNSSNV
+365 GGCSDVNNSSNV

-395 RITLQKTDKE
+395 RITLQETDKNK
-405 AIETKLNELEQT
+405 IENKLNELEQT

-429 KYVSATQDKDITIQ
+429 KYVSATQDKDKTIG

-459 QYNSNS
+459 EYNINT
-465 AKIVRF
+465 AKIIRF
-471 ISRLTPY
+471 IGRLTPY

>member
-1 MEDIKFNKFVCYI
+1 MEDIKFHKFVCYI
-14 LNCII
+14 LNCLDTTKQYVYV
-19 ENKTFLYQDG
+19 NDNY
-29 DYKHVDYEDVT
+29 Y
-40 IDGSTVKRS
+40 RS
-49 KVSFKDLNNNDIYAG
+49 KFKSGTSDVEKIISYKTLNSINSITDFNEITDNNVKNNIKSLHKIKPYLNVQYVPDYIVKG
-64 TDAKV
+64 S
-69 VDATIK
+69 DATK
-75 NYIEYFKNNRK
+75 
-86 YFNIQQVP
+86 
-94 LYITSTDDKILDIK
+94 LDIK
-108 KSIYQ
+108 QSIYQ

-127 YIDSNFTPN
+127 YIDCNFTPN

-153 APTYEQFLIS
+153 DPLKYDEFLQS
-163 VINAFISLLD
+163 VINTFMSLLNKEKPDRD
-173 KTIKEVTDP
+173 KLT
-182 SILKMYILSKINYYI
+182 MYVLSKINYYI
-197 AKQYVKLTIKSG
+197 AKQYVKVTIDTSDK
-209 VNTTPYKNSEF
+209 NTTPYKNSEF
-220 DKLKV
+220 NDLKV
-225 YDGKYDDNDSE
+225 YDGTYDDDD
-236 YEEYYQK
+236 YKLYYQK
-243 EILDTMNIRVNKIL
+243 EMLDIMNIQINKTT
-257 DKKDTSLDK
+257 DKKDG
-266 DAVKSCSDLFNTD
+266 SCSDLFNKTD

-337 DAFLNKNKLPV
+337 DAFLNKNKLPI
-348 IYDFKKIMEPV
+348 IYDFEKV
-359 TKASAT
+359 TAPIA
-365 GAVGGCSDVNNSSNV
+365 AVGGCSDVNNSSNV

-395 RITLQKTDKE
+395 RITLDNGDKT

-422 EQLGNYA
+422 ERLGDYA
-429 KYVSATQDKDITIQ
+429 KYVSATQDKDKTIE

-459 QYNSNS
+459 RYNSDS

>member
-136 KPSPQNTV
+136 KPSPQTF
-144 QLTRQFIGG
+144 QLTSQFIGG
-153 APTYEQFLIS
+153 ALTKYEKFLQG
-163 VINAFISLLD
+163 VITAFILLLNKTKSTKD
-173 KTIKEVTDP
+173 KLI
-182 SILKMYILSKINYYI
+182 MYVLSKINYYI
-197 AKQYVKLTIKSG
+197 AKQYVKVTIDTSDKD
-209 VNTTPYKNSEF
+209 TTPYKNSEF
-220 DKLKV
+220 NDLKV
-225 YDGKYDDNDSE
+225 YGGKYDDDD
-236 YEEYYQK
+236 YQLYYQK
-243 EILDTMNIRVNKIL
+243 EMLDIMNIRVEKIANK
-257 DKKDTSLDK
+257 S
-266 DAVKSCSDLFNTD
+266 DAKFASCSDLFTKAD

-380 YRTIYVKILNILNAK
+380 YRTIYIKILNILNAK

-429 KYVSATQDKDITIQ
+429 KYVSATQDKDTTIG

>member
-14 LNCII
+14 LNCIDTTKQYVYV
-19 ENKTFLYQDG
+19 NDKY
-29 DYKHVDYEDVT
+29 Y
-40 IDGSTVKRS
+40 RS
-49 KVSFKDLNNNDIYAG
+49 KLKSGDKTPEKIISYKTLNSIISSDADFANFAELTNKDVMKNINSLLQIKSYIKLQYVPDYIVDSSDNTKLN
-64 TDAKV
+64 
-69 VDATIK
+69 IK
-75 NYIEYFKNNRK
+75 
-86 YFNIQQVP
+86 Q
-94 LYITSTDDKILDIK
+94 
-108 KSIYQ
+108 SIYQ
-113 IFNILKTSFDAKKW
+113 IFNILKTSFDAKRW
-127 YIDSNFTPN
+127 YIDCNFTPN

-173 KTIKEVTDP
+173 NTIKKVTDP

-197 AKQYVKLTIKSG
+197 AKQYVKLTINSG
-209 VNTTPYKNSEF
+209 DNTTPYKNSEF

-225 YDGKYDDNDSE
+225 YNGEYNNDDSE
-236 YEEYYQK
+236 YEKYYQK
-243 EILDTMNIRVNKIL
+243 EILDTMNIHVEKIA
-257 DKKDTSLDK
+257 DKSDADK
-266 DAVKSCSDLFNTD
+266 FKLCSDLFNTD

-359 TKASAT
+359 IKASPT
-365 GAVGGCSDVNNSSNV
+365 GGCSDVNNSSNV

-395 RITLQKTDKE
+395 RITLQKTDKD

-429 KYVSATQDKDITIQ
+429 KYVSATQDKDTTIG

-459 QYNSNS
+459 EYNSNT
-465 AKIVRF
+465 AKIIRF
-471 ISRLTPY
+471 IGRLTPY

>member
-1 MEDIKFNKFVCYI
+1 MEDIKFHKFVCYI
-14 LNCII
+14 LNCIS
-19 ENKTFLYQDG
+19 EDKTFLYQDE
-29 DYKHVDYEDVT
+29 DYKQVDYD
-40 IDGSTVKRS
+40 DKNKKSN
-49 KVSFKDLNNNDIYAG
+49 VSFKDLNNNVSYAG
-64 TDAKV
+64 TDAKA
-69 VDATIK
+69 VDDTIK
-75 NYIEYFKNNRK
+75 NYIEYFKNNKK

-94 LYITSTDDKILDIK
+94 LYITSSDDNTLDIK

-136 KPSPQNTV
+136 KPSPQTF
-144 QLTRQFIGG
+144 QLTSQFIGG
-153 APTYEQFLIS
+153 ALTDYEQFLQK
-163 VINAFISLLD
+163 VIKDFILLLNNTVD
-173 KTIKEVTDP
+173 GPTD
-182 SILKMYILSKINYYI
+182 IKMYVLSKINYYI
-197 AKQYVKLTIKSG
+197 AKEYVKLAFNKITKPDDKTDANKPYEKSTLTNLKIYNG
-209 VNTTPYKNSEF
+209 TYE
-220 DKLKV
+220 DKH
-225 YDGKYDDNDSE
+225 YQQ
-236 YEEYYQK
+236 YYQK
-243 EILDTMNIRVNKIL
+243 EILETMNIYV
-257 DKKDTSLDK
+257 DKVDKVDDTKGLFSTDIK
-266 DAVKSCSDLFNTD
+266 AVVK
-279 FTVVRLFNTIKP
+279 LFNTIKP

-359 TKASAT
+359 TKSSAT
-365 GAVGGCSDVNNSSNV
+365 GGCSDVNNSSNV

-395 RITLQKTDKE
+395 RITLNSDDKT

-429 KYVSATQDKDITIQ
+429 KYVSATQDKDTTID
-443 YSDVQKFL
+443 YSKVKQFL

-459 QYNSNS
+459 EYNSNT

-471 ISRLTPY
+471 IGRLTPY